1 MKKWITAII
10 IMVSLL
16 IGFGIGNYTA
26 IHSIVDVD
34 KSSAGF
40 QVYFADGAGHW
51 YEY

>member
-1 MKKWITAII
+1 MRKLITTALII
-10 IMVSLL
+10 IGLFVSYSV
-16 IGFGIGNYTA
+16 GNYSA

-40 QVYFADGAGHW
+40 QVYFADGTGHW